1 MKHKSITLMFLFIT
15 TLTFTLGIWQLYR
28 LNWKNDLI
36 ENIES
41 TIENPEFF
49 EVQKTYS
56 ELTSV
61 VLNDRFNLINDPIF
75 IESKIFQNKVGYHVV
90 VPILIEDTVFSL
102 LNLGWV
108 PDKNINNIDNLINLF
123 NELDKVRVYVRNFN
137 SNKPLFVPEN
147 DIIKNV
153 WFDIN
158 KIDMQLF
165 FEEEF
170 NSQYY
175 FVLLEPQIK
184 FDNNP
189 SLNLNN
195 NHLNY
200 SITWFLLSLSSVVM
214 LLIIRKKNE

>member
-28 LNWKNDLI
+28 LNWKNELI
-36 ENIES
+36 ENIDS

-49 EVQKTYS
+49 EVQKRYS

-61 VLNDRFNLINDPIF
+61 VLNDRFNLINNPIF
-75 IESKIFQNKVGYHVV
+75 IESKISQNKVGYHVV
-90 VPILIEDTVFSL
+90 VPILIEGIVFSV

-108 PDKNINNIDNLINLF
+108 PNKNINNIDNLINLF
-123 NELDKVRVYVRNFN
+123 NELGKVRVYIRDFN

-189 SLNLNN
+189 SSNLNN

-200 SITWFLLSLSSVVM
+200 AITWFLLSLSSVVM

>member
-1 MKHKSITLMFLFIT
+1 MKHKSITLMFLFIA

-61 VLNDRFNLINDPIF
+61 ILSDRFNLINDPIF

-90 VPILIEDTVFSL
+90 VPILIEGIVFSV

-108 PDKNINNIDNLINLF
+108 PNKNINNIDNLINLF
-123 NELDKVRVYVRNFN
+123 NEFDKVRVYIRDFN

-175 FVLLEPQIK
+175 FVLLDPQIK

-189 SLNLNN
+189 SSNLMN

-200 SITWFLLSLSSVVM
+200 AITWFLLSLSSVVM